1 MLRHQEQKSR
11 LMKRP
16 SGNFFWLVVTGLV
29 AAGLLFIL
37 MPPHLDITAQKAVE
51 ETRQTLRQQG
61 FKIDLADFDL
71 STSPELRDR
80 EAILKATAPTN
91 RLSQPFVNH
100 PNLME
105 TAGTNSAIV
114 VWKLGSLKKQQ
125 RSWPNNSD
133 ELTWGEFREALD
145 ENQAALDAACVAV
158 LSGPIRFNLNA
169 SHGSAMLLPHLSVSK
184 NLMQVL
190 GDRTVLALHD
200 GNQGAAWTNLL
211 AETRLVTAWKP
222 EPAEVSHLVRFADTS
237 LAFNAI
243 WQALQTNGWPDERLA
258 RLQQEWESVD
268 FFANL
273 PETAAFKRTSMVVE
287 CQRDRQGLRDPR
299 PTLAEFFNMGIHF
312 SPSIWH
318 ELNYRWKQ
326 ASYHKQ
332 GSYEDE
338 KALLLFYR
346 DRELELRKAIQ
357 ATTWSAMRQLPGVT
371 KVIPFQSKYRS
382 RMQSRLAL
390 RDINMRFQREGSS
403 LLGRAARAEAQ
414 RRLIVTAVA
423 LERYHGKHGSYP
435 NTLQDLAPEFLK
447 NPPIDFMDGQ
457 PLRYR
462 LMEDGHFTLYSVG
475 LDCVDDGGRMPSRER
490 QRPPDFRPG
499 EIGEPP
505 KGDIVWPLPAASAT
519 VQDLRRQE
527 ARTMEL
533 HNFREQQR
541 ESEAE
546 WKQSPLRQSRAAQ
559 ILATNW
565 LPALDDGFFGG
576 RPAAEFLRNA
586 ASTSNRLSLAEL
598 MTPRQVLTGNEPED
612 LTFEFPVNYDVITN
626 HGFFLLL
633 DADMDPGSMFAPDCG
648 AKIQERS
655 RAPNGDCLLVWHT
668 IFDPPGQHALQVE
681 LTWYNAN
688 GAETWC
694 RGPAISV
701 ATSNLCQ
708 FSLDSAT
715 YDVELGATFHA
726 RLPEANGLYTIECV
740 STNGEHLKT
749 ITGSTTNGEFNT
761 VWNLVDDHGHRLT
774 GETFNSIVHI
784 TLPDSGRTQTLR
796 GP

>member
-1 MLRHQEQKSR
+1 
-11 LMKRP
+11 MKHHL
-16 SGNFFWLVVTGLV
+16 GNFIWIAVTGLV

-37 MPPHLDITAQKAVE
+37 KPQPPDNAGLKIVADA
-51 ETRQTLRQQG
+51 RQSLREQG
-61 FKIDLADFDL
+61 FKTDLTDFDF
-71 STSPELRDR
+71 STSPELRAR
-80 EAILKATAPTN
+80 EAILKATTSTKG
-91 RLSQPFVNH
+91 LSQPFVNY

-105 TAGTNSAIV
+105 AVGTNSAIV
-114 VWKLGSLKKQQ
+114 VWKLGTLKRQY
-125 RSWPNNSD
+125 RSWPDNSD
-133 ELTWGEFREALD
+133 ELTWEEFREAINT
-145 ENQAALDAACVAV
+145 NQTQIDAACDAV
-158 LSGPIRFNLNA
+158 LSGPIGFNLNA
-169 SHGSAMLLPHLSVSK
+169 GGGNGILLPHLALLK
-184 NLMQVL
+184 NLMQTL
-190 GDRTVLALHD
+190 GDRTVLALHNGKQD
-200 GNQGAAWTNLL
+200 TAWTNLL

-222 EPAEVSHLVRFADTS
+222 EVIEISHLVRFGNTS
-237 LAFNAI
+237 LAFNAV
-243 WQALQTNGWPDERLA
+243 WQALQTNGWSDEQLA

-268 FFANL
+268 FFTNL
-273 PETAAFKRTSMVVE
+273 PETAAFKRVSMAAA
-287 CQRDRQGLRDPR
+287 CQQDRQGVRDPT
-299 PTLAEFFNMGIHF
+299 PTLAEFFNMGLHF
-312 SPSIWH
+312 PASIWF

-326 ASYHKQ
+326 ASYHKH

-338 KALLLFYR
+338 KNLLLFYR
-346 DRELELRKAIQ
+346 DRELEFRKAIQ
-357 ATTWSAMRQLPGVT
+357 APTWSAMRQLPGVT

-382 RMQSRLAL
+382 RMQSMLNL
-390 RDINMRFQREGSS
+390 REIGMRSQREGSS

-414 RRLIVTAVA
+414 RRLIITAIA
-423 LERYHGKHGSYP
+423 LERYRGKHGSYP
-435 NTLQDLAPEFLK
+435 KTLPELAPEFLK

-462 LMEDGHFTLYSVG
+462 LTDDSHFVLYSVG
-475 LDCVDDGGRMPSRER
+475 LDCVDDSGQMPSRER

-499 EIGEPP
+499 EIGETP
-505 KGDIVWPLPAASAT
+505 KGDIVWPLPASAAAA
-519 VQDLRRQE
+519 QDLRRQE
-527 ARTMEL
+527 ARTKKL
-533 HNFREQQR
+533 QNFREEQR

-546 WKQSPLRQSRAAQ
+546 WKQSPLRRSRAAQ

-565 LPALDDGFFGG
+565 WPVLDDGFFGG

-586 ASTSNRLSLAEL
+586 ASANNRLSLAEL

-612 LTFEFPVNYDVITN
+612 LTFEFPVSYDTISN

-633 DADMDPGSMFAPDCG
+633 DADMDPGSMFAPDSG

-668 IFDPPGQHALQVE
+668 IYDPPGQHALQVE

-701 ATSNLCQ
+701 VTSNLCQ
-708 FSLDSAT
+708 FSLDSST
-715 YDVELGATFHA
+715 YDNELGATFHA

-749 ITGSTTNGEFNT
+749 LSGSTTNGEFKT
-761 VWNLVDDHGHRLT
+761 IWNLVDDRGQRLHD
-774 GETFNSIVHI
+774 EAFNSIVHI